1 MPKELMSITDDSRI
15 NVNPEMYDTYIKEA
29 LVYYKGNF
37 PKVKYRPSIGNDGRH
52 EYIKERPFNALNMT
66 KAMCRR
72 MASIIFGKT
81 AEYSFENEQL
91 GVFIN
96 DVFQQNRFN
105 DNLQENLKR
114 RLQPAVLLF
123 VRMLKMMKLKLR
135 GVTPINSIRL
145 KAIQTKLKNAALR
158 QRLLKPVKKR
168 TNTRTTHC

>member
-1 MPKELMSITDDSRI
+1 MPKELMSITDDPRI

-37 PKVKYRPSIGNDGRH
+37 PNVKYRPSIGNDGRH

-72 MASIIFGKT
+72 MASIIFGKA

-105 DNLQENLKR
+105 DNLQE
-114 RLQPAVLLF
+114 
-123 VRMLKMMKLKLR
+123 KLE
-135 GVTPINSIRL
+135 
-145 KAIQTKLKNAALR
+145 KAIATGGFAVRPYVENDE
-158 QRLLKPVKKR
+158 VKIAWCDADQFYPLESNSNEIKE
-168 TNTRTTHC
+168 CCIA